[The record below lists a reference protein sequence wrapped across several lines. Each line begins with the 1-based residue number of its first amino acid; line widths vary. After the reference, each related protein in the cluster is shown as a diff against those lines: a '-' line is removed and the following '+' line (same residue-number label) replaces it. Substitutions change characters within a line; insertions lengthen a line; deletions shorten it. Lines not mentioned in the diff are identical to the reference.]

1 MPPHA
6 SQGFLE
12 LLEIAERRYGL
23 KKNVA
28 KALGIR
34 DTRYSRIKKGTGGV
48 LSLPNLLKLS
58 RLIDRP
64 LEQVLVAAGKQDVVA
79 LLKALHSGKIPG
91 DDQRLGTPLEDEL
104 LGGWRQITRIDA
116 QRTLILTARAF
127 VGGLPEEPAVPSPRK
142 AEAAPPVARRRR

>member
-6 SQGFLE
+6 TQGFLT
-12 LLEIAERRYGL
+12 LLEIAEKRYGL

-28 KALGIR
+28 NALGIR

-64 LEQVLVAAGKQDVVA
+64 LEQVLVAAGKQEVVE

-91 DDQRLGTPLEDEL
+91 DDQRLGTPLDDEL
-104 LGGWRQITRIDA
+104 IGAWRQITSLDA
-116 QRTLILTARAF
+116 QRALIRAARAF
-127 VGGLPEEPAVPSPRK
+127 AGLPEEPAVPSPRK
-142 AEAAPPVARRRR
+142 AEAPPVARRRR